1 MIRPGSAVAAC
12 VAAAITYQIT
22 HAQRA
27 LRNEARIH
35 EGDLETHQVHID
47 RLNARCGITD
57 SPALDECFA
66 ADAICDGLQERN
78 WTRDELDGHA
88 VIGRLLENR
97 EEQS

>member
-47 RLNARCGITD
+47 RLNRHCGLVSDAVI
-57 SPALDECFA
+57 DECFA
-66 ADAICDGLQERN
+66 TDAICDGLQERN